1 MHEMIRNLNYI
12 NIEKKNSKS
21 KVTKKNCDSN
31 LNRGKINLK
40 QITTKKNIVNFEI
53 RIERNYKF
61 KNYDEKRQNATK
73 MIIEGLIQAI
83 IMKIDHMIARKI
95 AM

>member
-12 NIEKKNSKS
+12 KIEKKNSKS
-21 KVTKKNCDSN
+21 EVTKKKCDSN
-31 LNRGKINLK
+31 LNRGEINLK
-40 QITTKKNIVNFEI
+40 QIRTKKNIVNFEI

-73 MIIEGLIQAI
+73 MTIEGLIQAI